1 VVTVRA
7 HRTVVHYFDSII
19 QNIGR
24 NVSDLDQLTQSL
36 ARNLK
41 RWRGERGFTL
51 DALAARA
58 GVSRGMIIQIEQAR
72 TNPSVGTTVKLADA
86 LGVSIT
92 TLLDH
97 EQGPRVRLVPEDQ
110 AVRMWSTE
118 AGSSTTLLVG
128 AEARGPIELWSLQ
141 LMPGDSSD
149 SDPHPEG
156 TVELLHVTAG
166 ELTLVVDGEAHMV
179 PAGTSATFEAHVPHA
194 YRNDGSEPAGLTMAV
209 SIPPVRRQGK

>member
-1 VVTVRA
+1 M
-7 HRTVVHYFDSII
+7 
-19 QNIGR
+19 
-24 NVSDLDQLTQSL
+24 SDLDQLTQSL

-97 EQGPRVRLVPEDQ
+97 EQGPEVRIVPADQ
-110 AVRMWSTE
+110 AVRMWSTP
-118 AGSSTTLLVG
+118 AGSRTTLLVG
-128 AEARGPIELWSLQ
+128 TEARGPLELWSWTLQ
-141 LMPGDSSD
+141 PGDAAG
-149 SDPHPEG
+149 SDPHPPG
-156 TVELLHVTAG
+156 TTELLHVTAG
-166 ELTLVVDGEAHMV
+166 RLTLVVDGEPHTV
-179 PAGTSATFEAHVPHA
+179 PAGASATFEASVPHA
-194 YRNDGSEPAGLTMAV
+194 YRNDGEETVEMIMSV
-209 SIPPVRRQGK
+209 SIPPAR

>member
-1 VVTVRA
+1 M
-7 HRTVVHYFDSII
+7 
-19 QNIGR
+19 
-24 NVSDLDQLTQSL
+24 SDLDQLTQSL

-97 EQGPRVRLVPEDQ
+97 EQGTQVRLVPESQ
-110 AVRMWSTE
+110 AVRMWSTD

-128 AEARGPIELWSLQ
+128 TEARGPLELWTWR
-141 LMPGDSSD
+141 LMPGEGST

-156 TVELLHVTAG
+156 TVELLHVTEG
-166 ELTLVVDGEAHMV
+166 ELTLLVDGHTHLV
-179 PAGTSATFEAHVPHA
+179 PATTSATFEAHVPHG
-194 YRNDGSEPAGLTMAV
+194 YRNEGDEPAVFTMAV
-209 SIPPVRRQGK
+209 AIPPVR

>member
-1 VVTVRA
+1 M
-7 HRTVVHYFDSII
+7 
-19 QNIGR
+19 
-24 NVSDLDQLTQSL
+24 SDLDQLTQSL

-92 TLLDH
+92 TLLDY
-97 EQGPRVRLVPEDQ
+97 EQGSQVRLVPESQ

-128 AEARGPIELWSLQ
+128 TEARGPIELWSWH
-141 LMPGDSSD
+141 LMPGDSSA

-166 ELTLVVDGEAHMV
+166 ELTLVVDGEAHAV
-179 PAGTSATFEAHVPHA
+179 PAGSSATFEAHVPHS
-194 YRNDGSEPAGLTMAV
+194 YRNDGTEPAELTMAV
-209 SIPPVRRQGK
+209 SIPPVRRDGK

>member
-1 VVTVRA
+1 MLDRV
-7 HRTVVHYFDSII
+7 I

-24 NVSDLDQLTQSL
+24 NVTDLDQLTQSL

-51 DALAARA
+51 DQLAARA

-92 TLLDH
+92 TLLDY
-97 EQGPRVRLVPEDQ
+97 EQGTPVRLVPADQ
-110 AVRMWSTE
+110 TVRLWSTE

-128 AEARGPIELWSLQ
+128 TDARGPLELCSWR
-141 LMPGDSSD
+141 LMPGEGSR

-166 ELTLVVDGEAHMV
+166 TLTLVVADIPYEMS
-179 PAGTSATFEAHVPHA
+179 AGTSATFEAHHPHA
-194 YRNDGSEPAGLTMAV
+194 YRNEGTEPVELTMAV
-209 SIPPVRRQGK
+209 SVPPVR

>member
-1 VVTVRA
+1 MT
-7 HRTVVHYFDSII
+7 
-19 QNIGR
+19 
-24 NVSDLDQLTQSL
+24 DLDQLTQSL

-92 TLLDH
+92 TLLDY
-97 EQGPRVRLVPEDQ
+97 EQGAQVRLVPADQ
-110 AVRMWSTE
+110 MVRLWSTE
-118 AGSSTTLLVG
+118 AGSSNTLLVG
-128 AEARGPIELWSLQ
+128 TEARGPIELLSWH
-141 LMPGDSSD
+141 LMPGDSSL

-156 TVELLHVTAG
+156 TVELLHVT
-166 ELTLVVDGEAHMV
+166 
-179 PAGTSATFEAHVPHA
+179 S
-194 YRNDGSEPAGLTMAV
+194 GS
-209 SIPPVRRQGK
+209 

>member
-1 VVTVRA
+1 M
-7 HRTVVHYFDSII
+7 
-19 QNIGR
+19 
-24 NVSDLDQLTQSL
+24 SDLEQLTQAL

-97 EQGPRVRLVPEDQ
+97 DRTPRVRVVGPGEG
-110 AVRMWSTE
+110 VRMWSG
-118 AGSSTTLLVG
+118 AQGGWARMLLG
-128 AEARGPIELWSLQ
+128 DDRRGPVEMWIYRLE
-141 LMPGDSSD
+141 PGEGAA
-149 SDPHPEG
+149 SDPHPTG
-156 TVELLHVTAG
+156 TFEMLHVTSG
-166 ELTLVVDGEAHMV
+166 ELTLVHGDERYVV
-179 PAGTSATFEAHVPHA
+179 PAGGAVSFEADAAHA
-194 YRNDGSEPAGLTMAV
+194 YRNEGGVPMEMTMAV
-209 SIPPVRRQGK
+209 SIPPVRGVGGRD

>member
-1 VVTVRA
+1 M
-7 HRTVVHYFDSII
+7 
-19 QNIGR
+19 
-24 NVSDLDQLTQSL
+24 SDLDQLTQSL

-92 TLLDH
+92 TLLDY
-97 EQGPRVRLVPEDQ
+97 EQGSQVRLVPESQ

-118 AGSSTTLLVG
+118 AGSSTMLLVG
-128 AEARGPIELWSLQ
+128 AEARGPIELWSWH
-141 LMPGDSSD
+141 LMPGDGSA

-166 ELTLVVDGEAHMV
+166 ELTLIVDGEVHVV
-179 PAGTSATFEAHVPHA
+179 PAGTSATFEAHVPHS
-194 YRNDGSEPAGLTMAV
+194 YRNDGSEPADLTMAV
-209 SIPPVRRQGK
+209 SIPPVVRRESK

>member
-1 VVTVRA
+1 M
-7 HRTVVHYFDSII
+7 
-19 QNIGR
+19 
-24 NVSDLDQLTQSL
+24 SDLDQLTQSL

-92 TLLDH
+92 TLLDY
-97 EQGPRVRLVPEDQ
+97 EQGSQVRLVPESQ

-128 AEARGPIELWSLQ
+128 TEARGPIELWSWH
-141 LMPGDSSD
+141 LMPGDGSV

-166 ELTLVVDGEAHMV
+166 ELTLIVDGEVHVV
-179 PAGTSATFEAHVPHA
+179 PAGTSATFEAHVPHS
-194 YRNDGSEPAGLTMAV
+194 YRNDGSEPADLTMAV
-209 SIPPVRRQGK
+209 SIPPVVRRESK